1 MKRYDGT
8 MSTRGKRLAGEERP
22 ETVRPASLRDRKRA
36 RTRRMIQAEAMRLFA
51 DKGYYG
57 TTVEDI
63 ADAAAISPRTFFRY
77 FATKEDVVTWD
88 GQDLPPA
95 ESPVPRPAGTLVAEA
110 VHAVF
115 RAMMSK
121 FDHQDR
127 DLVVA
132 RLRLVFTIPEIRS
145 RYWSDQPDAPS
156 VFRSMLAARNIPVD
170 EPQVRVV
177 VMAILNA
184 AAVAMDCWQRDGG
197 TGDLV
202 TLFDEAVDA
211 LAAAMRQ
218 LRPAAGSAPAMPG

>member
-1 MKRYDGT
+1 M
-8 MSTRGKRLAGEERP
+8 
-22 ETVRPASLRDRKRA
+22 V
-36 RTRRMIQAEAMRLFA
+36 QAEALRLFA

-77 FATKEDVVTWD
+77 FATKEDVVVWD
-88 GQDLPPA
+88 GQDLLPADSPA
-95 ESPVPRPAGTLVAEA
+95 EHPAGEPAAES

-115 RAMMSK
+115 REMMK
-121 FDHQDR
+121 ELGRQDR
-127 DLVVA
+127 DRTVA
-132 RLRLVFTIPEIRS
+132 RLRLVFTIPEVRN

-156 VFRSMLAARNIPVD
+156 VFRSMLASRSIPVD
-170 EPQVRVV
+170 EPQARVV
-177 VMAILNA
+177 VMAIMNA

-202 TLFDEAVDA
+202 ALFDEAVDA

>member
-1 MKRYDGT
+1 M
-8 MSTRGKRLAGEERP
+8 
-22 ETVRPASLRDRKRA
+22 V
-36 RTRRMIQAEAMRLFA
+36 QAEALRLFA

-77 FATKEDVVTWD
+77 FATKEDVVVWD
-88 GQDLPPA
+88 GQDLLTA
-95 ESPVPRPAGTLVAEA
+95 ESPAAHPAGAPAAES

-115 RAMMSK
+115 REMMK
-121 FDHQDR
+121 KLGAQDR
-127 DLVVA
+127 DLLLA
-132 RLRLVFTIPEIRS
+132 RLRLVFTIPEIRN

-156 VFRSMLAARNIPVD
+156 VFRSMLTSRSIPVD

-177 VMAILNA
+177 VMAIMNA
-184 AAVAMDCWQRDGG
+184 AAVAMDRWQRDGG

-202 TLFDEAVDA
+202 ALFDEAVDA

-218 LRPAAGSAPAMPG
+218 LRPAAGSASAMPR

>member
-1 MKRYDGT
+1 MKRYDDT

-22 ETVRPASLRDRKRA
+22 QTSRSASLRDRKRA
-36 RTRRMIQAEAMRLFA
+36 RTRHMIQAEALRLFA

-77 FATKEDVVTWD
+77 FAAKEDVVAWD
-88 GQDLPPA
+88 GQDRPHAESAAPPPA
-95 ESPVPRPAGTLVAEA
+95 APPVAEA
-110 VHAVF
+110 VHAAF
-115 RAMMSK
+115 REMMSK
-121 FDHQDR
+121 FSHHDR
-127 DLVVA
+127 DLTVA

-156 VFRSMLAARNIPVD
+156 VFRSMLASRNIPLD
-170 EPQVRVV
+170 EPQARVV
-177 VMAILNA
+177 VMAIMNA
-184 AAVAMDCWQRDGG
+184 AAVAMDRWQRDGG

-202 TLFDEAVDA
+202 AMFDEAVDA

-218 LRPAAGSAPAMPG
+218 LRPAARLRADDA